1 MGSIFRL
8 PDDVANQIAAGEVVE
23 RPASA
28 VKELVENALDARA
41 TRIEVAIE
49 GGGTGL
55 IRVSDDGLGM
65 SREDALLCLER
76 HATSKIRSAHDL
88 ETVLTMGFRGEAL
101 PSIASVSR
109 FVLTTRRAEDEVA
122 TRIRVEG
129 GQRGAP
135 VDAGA
140 PKGTTVEVSD
150 LFYNVPARR
159 KFLKTPSTEMSH
171 LTDAVVRL
179 ALARPDV
186 GFRLLAE
193 GRSLIDAP
201 PEQGDDPRGRL
212 GRILGR
218 PVADRLFPIV
228 PDSEPRRIT
237 VHGFVAAPDVSERTS
252 RGLYV
257 FVNGRFVRERTA
269 QHAIQEA
276 YRPLLEKGRYPVVI
290 LFLELDPRTLDVNV
304 HPQKT
309 EVRFQSSTDVH
320 RAITAALGR
329 TLQPAPWLAQRL
341 GPAPAPERVYRLADP
356 SPSGLNLDEPRT
368 LSPAP
373 HPAAFVERSR
383 SLHPPPRPPAFEG
396 KARARYLPDLGF
408 GFGLRDRDPNPV
420 VSLPIPARPPAPA
433 ELGPFSALEPI
444 GQALGSYLVCQAP
457 GRLVLIDQQVAH
469 ERVGFARLKAAQ
481 AERATAIQPLLV
493 PLTLELD
500 PTRARTMEAERERLL
515 AVGFELEAFGGGTWI
530 LKSAPAALG
539 GVELAP
545 LVIDLLDELASLDA
559 ATPLEERLDRLLLH
573 SARHAAIK
581 SGARLTPEEIRALL
595 AQLDEVGAA
604 RFGPL
609 ERPLFVEWT
618 GPELA
623 RLFYKS

>member
-1 MGSIFRL
+1 
-8 PDDVANQIAAGEVVE
+8 
-23 RPASA
+23 
-28 VKELVENALDARA
+28 
-41 TRIEVAIE
+41 
-49 GGGTGL
+49 
-55 IRVSDDGLGM
+55 
-65 SREDALLCLER
+65 
-76 HATSKIRSAHDL
+76 
-88 ETVLTMGFRGEAL
+88 
-101 PSIASVSR
+101 
-109 FVLTTRRAEDEVA
+109 
-122 TRIRVEG
+122 
-129 GQRGAP
+129 
-135 VDAGA
+135 
-140 PKGTTVEVSD
+140 
-150 LFYNVPARR
+150 
-159 KFLKTPSTEMSH
+159 
-171 LTDAVVRL
+171 VRL

-228 PDSEPRRIT
+228 QDPEPRRIK

-276 YRPLLEKGRYPVVI
+276 YRPLLEKGRYPVVV

-329 TLQPAPWLAQRL
+329 TLQPAPWLARHL

-356 SPSGLNLDEPRT
+356 TPSGLHLDEPRGN
-368 LSPAP
+368 SPSS
-373 HPAAFVERSR
+373 HGPAFMERAR
-383 SLHPPPRPPAFEG
+383 SLHPPPRPPAFDA
-396 KARARYLPDLGF
+396 KARGRYVPDLGF

-420 VSLPIPARPPAPA
+420 LPLPNPG
-433 ELGPFSALEPI
+433 GPEEPTNFGDFSALEPI
-444 GQALGSYLVCQAP
+444 GQALGAYLVCQAP

-469 ERVGFARLKAAQ
+469 ERIGFARLKAAQ
-481 AERATAIQPLLV
+481 AKEATAIQPLLV

-500 PTRARTMEAERERLL
+500 PTRARTMEAERGRLL
-515 AVGFELEAFGGGTWI
+515 AVGFEVEPFGGVTWL
-530 LKSAPAALG
+530 LKTAPAALG

-545 LVIDLLDELASLDA
+545 LLIDLLDELAAMDA
-559 ATPLEERLDRLLLH
+559 ATPLEERLDRLLLR

-581 SGARLTPEEIRALL
+581 SGVRLTPEEIRALL
-595 AQLDEVGAA
+595 RQLDQIGAPG
-604 RFGPL
+604 FGSQ
-609 ERPLFVEWT
+609 ERPLFLEWT
-618 GPELA
+618 APELA